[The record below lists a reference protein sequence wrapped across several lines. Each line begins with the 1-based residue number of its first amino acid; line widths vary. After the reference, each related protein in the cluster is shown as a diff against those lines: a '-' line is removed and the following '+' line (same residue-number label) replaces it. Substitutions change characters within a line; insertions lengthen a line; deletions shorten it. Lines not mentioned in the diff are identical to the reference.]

1 MPIRTHKIASLRDE
15 ALNLQVNHII
25 SILCTQDGYSFTVYD
40 KERNKFL
47 ALEAFNFEYQNRNM
61 DKKVVDSHI
70 LTLLKVLV
78 DESESMSSFS
88 RKKGS
93 LIFEPNQAT
102 WIPMPLFDEQEKEHY
117 ILLNFNE
124 IQGEVFFEV
133 NPRIE
138 AVCVYTVHTSFL
150 HGLKQIF
157 PNTEIRPLQTVLSS
171 HFQQFTKNN
180 IEHPVM
186 FCFVT
191 GSHLYIQV
199 FRQNTLIFDNKFSYP
214 TKQDFSYYVLNVY
227 DKLSLNQETVP
238 LFFTGDLSFASEITV
253 FLQKY
258 IRHVAPLPANAAF
271 SYSYLFNDME
281 MHRFYHIFNAV
292 PCVLLEEIGK
302 VGE

>member
-1 MPIRTHKIASLRDE
+1 MSIRTHKIASLQDE

-25 SILCTQDGYSFTVYD
+25 SILCTQDGFSFTVYD

-61 DKKVVDSHI
+61 EKKVADNHI
-70 LTLLKVLV
+70 LTLLKALV

-102 WIPMPLFDEQEKEHY
+102 WIPLPLFDEQKKEHY
-117 ILLNFNE
+117 IALNFKE
-124 IQGEVFFEV
+124 ISGNIFFEV
-133 NPRIE
+133 NHHIE
-138 AVCVYTVHTSFL
+138 AVCVYTVHDAFL
-150 HGLKQIF
+150 HGLTQLF

-171 HFQQFTKNN
+171 HFQQFAKTN
-180 IEHPVM
+180 IEQSAM

-191 GSHLYIQV
+191 GSHLYMQV
-199 FRQNTLIFDNKFSYP
+199 FQKNALIFDNKFPHP

-227 DKLSLNQETVP
+227 DKLSLNPETVP
-238 LFFTGDLSFASEITV
+238 LFFTGDMSMASETV
-253 FLQKY
+253 MFLQKY
-258 IRHVAPLPANAAF
+258 IRHVAPMPTNDSF
-271 SYSYLFNDME
+271 SYSYLFNNIE
-281 MHRFYHIFNAV
+281 MQRFYHIFNAV